1 VEHSIN
7 IGHRIDFSS
16 TIVLARTSGYMDC
29 LVKEAIGIRLS
40 NKNINRDDG
49 LMLSQVWN
57 PVVNMLSNQKAR
69 LVQPALDSTSQSALA
84 STPS

>member
-1 VEHSIN
+1 
-7 IGHRIDFSS
+7 
-16 TIVLARTSGYMDC
+16 MDC
-29 LVKEAIGIRLS
+29 LVEEAIGIRLS

-69 LVQPALDSTSQSALA
+69 LMQPALDSTSQPALA